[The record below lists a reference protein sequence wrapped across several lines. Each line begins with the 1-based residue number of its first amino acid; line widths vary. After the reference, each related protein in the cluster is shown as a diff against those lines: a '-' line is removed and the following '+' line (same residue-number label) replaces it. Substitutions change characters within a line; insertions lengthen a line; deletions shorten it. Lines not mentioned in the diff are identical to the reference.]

1 MKELGA
7 NKKDL
12 RFLGESLDSHFFPRA
27 RRIKRDTILET
38 LHQEADDE
46 FWKLNEKN
54 IQNRRVV
61 SGEYDLCFEMYS
73 KDFIQLP
80 FNKTLRDDKKRYDKW
95 IAETGYIISTPLI

>member
-7 NKKDL
+7 NKKNL
-12 RFLGESLDSHFFPRA
+12 RFLGKSLDSHVIPRV

-38 LHQEADDE
+38 LPQEANDE

-61 SGEYDLCFEMYS
+61 YGGYDLCFEIYPE
-73 KDFIQLP
+73 DFILIKLFVMTKNGMISGLSRLDILFQL
-80 FNKTLRDDKKRYDKW
+80 R
-95 IAETGYIISTPLI
+95 